1 MSDSSESEAVQAA
14 PFDTKA
20 YRSTLGCF
28 ATGVTIIT
36 TRRAD
41 GECVG
46 LTINSFNSVSL
57 DPPLVLWSLSL
68 YSQSLPAFQEA
79 SYFAVNILA
88 ADQAHLSNRFAS
100 QKPNRFEG
108 VNFTFGKGGAPLIEG
123 CAAYLEC
130 QQQYRHYGGDHIIFL
145 GRVVDFV
152 STQREPLIFCRGG
165 YAVAR
170 PFTGGS
176 EEDPAE

>member
-1 MSDSSESEAVQAA
+1 MTASTPSGGSATPA
-14 PFDTKA
+14 FDTKS
-20 YRSTLGCF
+20 YRQTLGCF
-28 ATGVTIIT
+28 PTGVTIIT
-36 TRRAD
+36 TRKPD

-88 ADQAHLSNRFAS
+88 SDQAHLSNRFAS
-100 QKPNRFEG
+100 QQPNRFDN
-108 VNFTFGKGGAPLIEG
+108 VNITFGTLGAPLIEG

-130 QQQYRHYGGDHIIFL
+130 QQQYRHYGGDHIIFIC
-145 GRVVDFV
+145 RVVKYTATD
-152 STQREPLIFCRGG
+152 RAPLIFCRGS
-165 YAVAR
+165 YAVPH
-170 PFTGGS
+170 PFPPANKDGS
-176 EEDPAE
+176 AE